1 MDHLFMNC
9 RMAAM
14 TGNGYGL
21 IDHAALAVS
30 NGRIQWLGPMDQLAD
45 NDQSRA
51 EQVTDCNGL
60 WMLPGF
66 VDCHTHL
73 VWGGSRSDE
82 FEMRLNGVS
91 YEQIA
96 KQGGGIAST
105 VKATRGAS
113 EDELYNEALKRV
125 NWLMAQGIT
134 TLEIKS
140 GYGLDTATELKM
152 LRVIDRLD
160 KNTPVSIHAT
170 FLGAHALPPE
180 FKGNSGGYIDQVYQ
194 EMLPAVRDQG
204 IATAVDVFCETIGFT
219 HDQTRQVF
227 EAASDLG
234 FDVKLH
240 AEQLS
245 DSNGAS
251 LAASFNALSCDH
263 LEYLSRSG
271 AEAMAEHDV
280 TAVLLPGAF
289 YCLKETQKPPV
300 SLFREFKIPM
310 ALSTDLNP
318 GSSPIHSLSLILNMG
333 CTLFDMTPLE
343 AIAGTT
349 LNGARALGLA
359 KTKGTL
365 DVGKDADFA
374 LWDIQSPADLC
385 YLAGYAPLKLLCIGG
400 KAHVNRL

>member
-1 MDHLFMNC
+1 MNC

-180 FKGNSGGYIDQVYQ
+180 FKGNSGGYIDQVCQ

-204 IATAVDVFCETIGFT
+204 IATAVDGFCETIGFT